1 MLPMASCLPAFS
13 AFAFG
18 FGETGSASAF
28 GYGET
33 CRLRRGRLRLRL
45 RLRRQVFA
53 LVESFPPG
61 FAAASAAP
69 H

>member
-1 MLPMASCLPAFS
+1 MLPMASCLPAF
-13 AFAFG
+13 FR
-18 FGETGSASAF
+18 SAF

-33 CRLRRGRLRLRL
+33 GFVFAEASA
-45 RLRRQVFA
+45 RQAFA